1 MLSLRSHSFR
11 VLPLLIA
18 SFSIATS
25 ASAFE
30 LFLPPGATLEQVST
44 NTLAPTRYI
53 GYPQLSG
60 DGRVLYYIADSSAS
74 MEFKHD
80 LIRWQRDVPPLVV
93 TGLTTQEHS
102 IYISRPTT
110 NFDGSLL
117 SYATP
122 IAPDGTDLTDS
133 RLYLYEHGVGNRELF
148 GAPQYPV
155 FQPMISPDGHAIY
168 FSSRMSF
175 GSTNPRNEMSGF
187 RYDLASGQV
196 AQVIQFPAVSQGSYP
211 NHASWRGVAEGGRS
225 LILTN
230 GNFDNSNPDNRVTW
244 RILDET
250 NNTEIQRLIGSFIPD
265 FVHPSFNVTSMM
277 SVDGRYALYTD
288 SAQKL
293 WRYDAES
300 GQSLEMPFETR
311 QRTFVMSGN
320 GQYMFYAHRQD
331 PATLHRLEIDTGI
344 TELLLTQAGEVVE
357 WHLATDYSGN
367 RVAFRARENLT
378 GMNPNLSDQV
388 FLLTIVPEPSG
399 WQLLMVIGLC
409 GVVVRWWTRSSA
421 NRYRVGCFR

>member
-1 MLSLRSHSFR
+1 MLFSRTQLFR
-11 VLPLLIA
+11 IICLHVAL
-18 SFSIATS
+18 FSITTS

-30 LFLPPGATLEQVST
+30 LFLPPGSTLEQVST

-60 DGRVLYYIADSSAS
+60 DGRVLYYIDDAS
-74 MEFKHD
+74 TSPEFKHD
-80 LIRWQRDVPPLVV
+80 LIRWQRGVPALVV
-93 TGLTTQEHS
+93 TGLPTQEHS
-102 IYISRPTT
+102 ISISRPTT

-117 SYATP
+117 SYATSL
-122 IAPDGTDLTDS
+122 APDGTDLTDR

-155 FQPMISPDGHAIY
+155 FEPMMSPDGHAIY

-187 RYDLASGQV
+187 RYDLSNGQV

-211 NHASWRGVAEGGRS
+211 NHASWRGVAEDGRS

-230 GNFDNSNPDNRVTW
+230 GNFNNSNPDNRVSW
-244 RILDET
+244 RILDGTSNVEL
-250 NNTEIQRLIGSFIPD
+250 QRLIGPFSPD
-265 FVHPSFNVTSMM
+265 FENPSFNLTSMM

-288 SAQKL
+288 TAQKL
-293 WRYDAES
+293 WRYDAEG
-300 GQSLEMPFETR
+300 GQSREMPFETR
-311 QRTFVMSGN
+311 QRTYVMSGN
-320 GQYMFYAHRQD
+320 GKYIYYAHDQD
-331 PATLHRLEIDTGI
+331 PATLHRLEIDTGV

-378 GMNPNLSDQV
+378 GMNPSLSDQV
-388 FLLTIVPEPSG
+388 FLLTLVPEPSG

-409 GVVVRWWTRSSA
+409 GVVVRCW
-421 NRYRVGCFR
+421 NRFHAINYRVGSSR